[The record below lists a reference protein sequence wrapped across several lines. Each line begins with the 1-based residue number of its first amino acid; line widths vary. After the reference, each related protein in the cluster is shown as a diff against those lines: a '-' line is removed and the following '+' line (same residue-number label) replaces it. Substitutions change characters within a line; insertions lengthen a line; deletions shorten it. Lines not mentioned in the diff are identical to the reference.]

1 MLGVRPEHVAA
12 GDAAKALPFS
22 REVEIEIVEPMGAA
36 SLVWT
41 KLGKS
46 NFSFLVDSAT
56 ALRVGE
62 RAMIGFDPDRASL
75 FDEASGDRL

>member
-12 GDAAKALPFS
+12 GDAA
-22 REVEIEIVEPMGAA
+22 A
-36 SLVWT
+36 SIAVLARGRDRDRRADGGHTLVWT

-46 NFSFLVDSAT
+46 NFGFLVESAT